1 MKKFVKDWSQSYLI
15 SILQKTLDVG
25 TCITYILT
33 HSVTEALEIYSKGK
47 MPYKYIEWTAE
58 WSKPAG
64 ISLLEEVQ
72 AVTAWTSHQD

>member
-33 HSVTEALEIYSKGK
+33 HSVTEALEILVDRLNG
-47 MPYKYIEWTAE
+47 
-58 WSKPAG
+58 
-64 ISLLEEVQ
+64 Q
-72 AVTAWTSHQD
+72 NAV